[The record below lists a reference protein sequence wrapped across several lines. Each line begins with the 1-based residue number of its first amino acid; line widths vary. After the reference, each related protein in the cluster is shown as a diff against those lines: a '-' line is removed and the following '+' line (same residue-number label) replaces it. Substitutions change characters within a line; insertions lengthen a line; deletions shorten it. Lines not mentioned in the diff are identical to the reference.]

1 MRSPQ
6 TITVSAAMNSTS
18 TAESGRGSSGGA
30 LVDGNGYLVGI
41 IVAGQ
46 SIYSSGMGR
55 LGRRMFTYSQSV
67 ANFCA
72 VYAHSPCSAA
82 RSG

>member
-18 TAESGRGSSGGA
+18 TAESGRGSSEGA

-46 SIYSSGMGR
+46 SIYSGLRTPRAGLSS
-55 LGRRMFTYSQSV
+55 RR
-67 ANFCA
+67 
-72 VYAHSPCSAA
+72 PAA
-82 RSG
+82 